1 MSKYLEEE
9 LIDNF
14 CLDMVP
20 PVWAKVAY
28 PSERSLGGWF
38 NDLVQVLSLLALLS
52 FLRRIRQSDR

>member
-14 CLDMVP
+14 CFDMVP
-20 PVWAKVAY
+20 QTWAKVAY

-38 NDLVQVLSLLALLS
+38 NDLVQVLSLLALLV
-52 FLRRIRQSDR
+52 QKYKY